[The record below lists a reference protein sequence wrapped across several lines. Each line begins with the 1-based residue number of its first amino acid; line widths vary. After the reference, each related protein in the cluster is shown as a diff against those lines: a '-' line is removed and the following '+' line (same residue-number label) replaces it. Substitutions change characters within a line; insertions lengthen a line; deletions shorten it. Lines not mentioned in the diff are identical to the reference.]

1 MGNCFIKRQ
10 IYGDFIHIISKQHTM
25 VASAVAAAAAATAS
39 ASPLAAARTGAAR
52 GALACVVYVSEGR
65 RMDVLKAIESVAL
78 SKRIT
83 TKPNEMKT
91 KRDDD
96 DETYNNNAVKLVKT
110 FIDEPYN
117 RTGFTFA
124 VRTDDDFDDAVNG
137 GDNSE
142 FGGVGRESE
151 ERAAEEE
158 GLASH
163 REQSPRSRHVGVYG
177 NWLV

>member
-1 MGNCFIKRQ
+1 
-10 IYGDFIHIISKQHTM
+10 
-25 VASAVAAAAAATAS
+25 
-39 ASPLAAARTGAAR
+39 
-52 GALACVVYVSEGR
+52 
-65 RMDVLKAIESVAL
+65 MDVLKAIESVAL

-83 TKPNEMKT
+83 TKPNDMKT

-137 GDNSE
+137 GDNSALVVLDGKAKNE
-142 FGGVGRESE
+142 RRKKKVSRLIANRVHEVATSAFMEIGSFKKHSATHPRLGIVDHVSVHPIGTCDMDAAKEAARAGREAIRGRVRG
-151 ERAAEEE
+151 ERV
-158 GLASH
+158 
-163 REQSPRSRHVGVYG
+163 HVRARDDGKR
-177 NWLV
+177 W